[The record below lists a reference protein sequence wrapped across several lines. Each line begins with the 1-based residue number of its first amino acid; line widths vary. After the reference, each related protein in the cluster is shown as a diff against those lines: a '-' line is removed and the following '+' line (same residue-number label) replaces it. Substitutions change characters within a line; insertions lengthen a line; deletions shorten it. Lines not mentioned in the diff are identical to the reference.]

1 MTLQERIEKFEKEG
15 WKYEPEFRL
24 HTRGNTIIQFM
35 ALTKDGYY
43 RKIQSGKIGPAK
55 SIRVMR
61 ILNL

>member
-35 ALTKDGYY
+35 ALTRTDTTE
-43 RKIQSGKIGPAK
+43 K
-55 SIRVMR
+55 SRAAR
-61 ILNL
+61 WPC

>member
-43 RKIQSGKIGPAK
+43 RKSRAARLALLK
-55 SIRVMR
+55 VYE
-61 ILNL
+61 